1 MKLLIAGSGK
11 IVQDWLTISSD
22 LPNIDLTGISATTH
36 SLDRMKEMAA
46 KYKIGHVYTNYDQA
60 LKENDADTVYVAV
73 INSLHYEFVKK
84 ALEAGKNVICEKPFT
99 VNIDEFEELKTLAL
113 SKDLVLIEAITN
125 LYLPNYKLLKE
136 KLPDLGRIRIVSMNY
151 SQYSS
156 RYDKFK
162 EGIIA
167 PVFDPKKAGGALMD
181 LNVYNIHLLV
191 GLFGMPQKVQYLANV
206 QRGVDTSGILLLDY
220 GNFKA
225 VSIAAK
231 DVGAPVM
238 STIEGEKE
246 SIVINGPTNTF
257 PSFDTYHNSEKLEH
271 FNVNDHDHRMFDE
284 FVEFE
289 RVIREH
295 DMDKVKE
302 ELTHSEQV
310 MKVIE
315 MARKD
320 LR

>member
-11 IVQDWLTISSD
+11 IVQDWLMITPD
-22 LPNIDLTGISATTH
+22 LPQIELSGITATKH
-36 SLDRMKEMAA
+36 SLERMQEMAK
-46 KYKIGHVYTNYDQA
+46 KYGIKKVFTDYDQA
-60 LKENDADTVYVAV
+60 LAECDADTVYVAV
-73 INSLHYEFVKK
+73 INSLHYSFVKK

-99 VNIDEFEELKTLAL
+99 VSLDEFEELKNLAL
-113 SKDLVLIEAITN
+113 EKDLVLIEAITN
-125 LYLPNYKLLKE
+125 LYLPNYKLLQE
-136 KLPDLGRIRIVSMNY
+136 KLPELGKIRIVSMNY

-191 GLFGMPQKVQYLANV
+191 GLFGMPKKVQYLANI

-220 GNFKA
+220 GDFKT

-231 DVGAPVM
+231 DVGAPVT
-238 STIEGEKE
+238 STIEGENE
-246 SIVINGPTNTF
+246 SIVIDGPTNTF
-257 PSFDTYHNSEKLEH
+257 PAFDIYHNSEKMEH

-284 FVEFE
+284 FVEFN
-289 RVIREH
+289 RIIGDH
-295 DMDKVKE
+295 DMEKVRAALE
-302 ELTHSEQV
+302 HSEQV
-310 MKVIE
+310 MKVIDL
-315 MARKD
+315 ARK
-320 LR
+320 

>member
-11 IVQDWLTISSD
+11 IVQDWLTITPD
-22 LPNIDLTGISATTH
+22 LPQIELSGITATKH
-36 SLDRMKEMAA
+36 SLERMQEMAK
-46 KYKIGHVYTNYDQA
+46 KYGIKKVFTDYDQA
-60 LKENDADTVYVAV
+60 LAECDADTVYVAV
-73 INSLHYEFVKK
+73 INSLHYSFAKK

-99 VNIDEFEELKTLAL
+99 VSFDEFEELKNLAL
-113 SKDLVLIEAITN
+113 EKDLVLIEAITN
-125 LYLPNYKLLKE
+125 LYLPNYKLLQE
-136 KLPDLGRIRIVSMNY
+136 KLPELGKIRIVSMNY

-191 GLFGMPQKVQYLANV
+191 GLFGMPKKVQYLANM

-220 GNFKA
+220 GDFKA

-231 DVGAPVM
+231 DVGAPVT
-238 STIEGEKE
+238 STIEGENE
-246 SIVINGPTNTF
+246 SIVIDGPTNTF
-257 PSFDTYHNSEKLEH
+257 PAFDTYHNSEKLEH

-284 FVEFE
+284 FVEFD
-289 RVIREH
+289 RIIKDH
-295 DMDKVKE
+295 DMEKIKAA
-302 ELTHSEQV
+302 LKHSEQV
-310 MKVIE
+310 MKVIDL
-315 MARKD
+315 ARK
-320 LR
+320 